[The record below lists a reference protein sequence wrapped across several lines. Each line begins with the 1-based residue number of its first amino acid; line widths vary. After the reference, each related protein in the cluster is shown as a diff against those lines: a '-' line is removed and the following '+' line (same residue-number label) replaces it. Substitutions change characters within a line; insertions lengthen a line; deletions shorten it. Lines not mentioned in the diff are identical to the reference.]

1 MCLLLAG
8 TLAACGHQDAPPAA
22 AGTVPKT
29 EAPSANAPV
38 TLQTFSLASGPDM
51 AQVKIQPM
59 IHPQFALTPPEVD
72 SPVIFAVIRN
82 EQQNLASPVLL
93 KKIGATWRACELP
106 AAGPS
111 PGQRE
116 WVHAAASPARH
127 ELFAWMDDASAS
139 RAWQL
144 TVWHST
150 DAGLNWQTLS
160 AVKKPTN
167 AAEFAGFVMAKN
179 GAGRLSM
186 HLDDDTDNLGHGY
199 YHYATTD
206 GGKTWTGPTF
216 EPDDVVEADPQAE
229 DDTISDAMKSAE
241 EVPAP

>member
-1 MCLLLAG
+1 MLMAG
-8 TLAACGHQDAPPAA
+8 ALAACGREDAPAATAPATKGA
-22 AGTVPKT
+22 ASANGTVT
-29 EAPSANAPV
+29 AQA
-38 TLQTFSLASGPDM
+38 FSLANGPEM
-51 AQVKIQPM
+51 AQVKIQQM

-93 KKIGATWRACELP
+93 KRVGTIWRACEVP
-106 AAGPS
+106 TAGAN

-127 ELFAWMDDASAS
+127 ELFAWLDDASAS

-150 DAGLNWQTLS
+150 DAGLTWQTLA

-167 AAEFAGFVMAKN
+167 AAEFAGFVMAAN

-199 YHYATTD
+199 YHYSTAD
-206 GGKTWTGPTF
+206 GGKNWTGPTF
-216 EPDDVVEADPQAE
+216 EADDIVEADPQAE
-229 DDTISDAMKSAE
+229 DDAIGDAMKSAE
-241 EVPAP
+241 VISAP